1 VTGDGA
7 ARRLS
12 FGVGLPNFGDAVDRL
27 GAREMATAI
36 EDAGFD
42 GVWLTDH
49 VVLPQELTS
58 KYPFSP
64 DGSFFVPEGGAWYEP
79 VALLGYL
86 AAVTTRLQLGIG
98 VCVLPLRDP
107 RMLSQQLAAIDQLSG
122 GRVVLAAGAGWLEE
136 EFDAL
141 EVPFRNRGARLE
153 GGIELL
159 RACWTGRPAAG
170 DYGPYRVQQDLL
182 AHPTPAQERLP
193 VLLAGEGE
201 RSLRRIVTHG
211 DGWYGAVGANG
222 TIDPAH
228 VARVRSRLHEL
239 SAEAGRAPETLTM
252 ALRLAFPSRELGSQA
267 VADHLSA
274 LVGAGVT
281 DFTVDFG
288 WRGMP
293 DGRAALEALAGTVAA
308 VRVAAEDQ
316 IV

>member
-1 VTGDGA
+1 MADDDA
-7 ARRLS
+7 PRRLT
-12 FGVGLPNFGDAVDRL
+12 FGVGLPNFGEAVDRL
-27 GAREMATAI
+27 GAREMASAI
-36 EDAGFD
+36 EETGFD

-49 VVLPQELTS
+49 VAIPQQLTS

-136 EFDAL
+136 EFEAL
-141 EVPFRNRGARLE
+141 EVPFRHRGARLE
-153 GGIELL
+153 GGIDLM

-170 DYGPYRVQQDLL
+170 DYGPYRVAQDLL
-182 AHPTPAQERLP
+182 THPTPAQERIP
-193 VLLAGEGE
+193 VLLAGDGE

-211 DGWYGAVGANG
+211 DGWYGAVGATG
-222 TIDPAH
+222 TIDPVH
-228 VARVRSRLHEL
+228 VAQVRTRLHEL
-239 SAEAGRAPETLTM
+239 AAEVGRAPETLTM

-267 VADHLSA
+267 VADHLTD
-274 LVGAGVT
+274 LVEPGVS
-281 DFTVDFG
+281 DFTIDFG
-288 WRGMP
+288 WRGIH
-293 DGRAALEALAGTVAA
+293 DGRTALEELAGTLSI
-308 VRVAAEDQ
+308 VRGALAPK
-316 IV
+316 